1 MAAIALNAR
10 FYSHVPTGMQR
21 YALEMVSRLEPNL
34 DIVRPSRPLRGV
46 EGHLWEQLYLPAASR
61 RRLLWSP
68 NNTGPLAV
76 SRQVCTIHD
85 IIPVEHP
92 EWFSPRFAAW
102 YQWLLP
108 RLARKVQHIVAV
120 SEFTKGRI
128 VERFGISPSKISVV
142 WNGVDSEFNPRPE
155 WEIEQVRA
163 ELGIGAGR
171 YLLTVG
177 SLEPRKNLPGLLE
190 AWRKVSAEL
199 PADVSLVV
207 AGAKGGSLVFSNAHT
222 GSVPPRVHFT
232 GYVRQEQL
240 PALYSGALGMVYV
253 SLYEGFGLPALE
265 AMACGTP
272 VVTSETTSLEE
283 VAAGCALLV
292 DPESCESIAQGIL
305 NVVYDHG
312 LREGLCHAG
321 LDHARQWSWDRSA
334 SETFRVL
341 SGFTS
346 AAPVPR
352 IEGADG
358 GVGRRPGGRPHVVSG
373 QALEDFK

>member
-21 YALEMVSRLEPNL
+21 YALEMASRLESNL
-34 DIVRPSRPLRGV
+34 DVIRPSRPLRGI

-61 RRLLWSP
+61 GRLLWSP

-108 RLARKVQHIVAV
+108 RLTRKVQHIVAV

-128 VERFGISPSKISVV
+128 VERFGIAPSKVSVV
-142 WNGVDSEFNPRPE
+142 WNGVDSEFNPRPA

-163 ELGIGAGR
+163 ELGIPAGR

-177 SLEPRKNLPGLLE
+177 SIEPRKNLHGLLE
-190 AWRKVSAEL
+190 AWRRVSAEL
-199 PADVSLVV
+199 PEDVSLVV
-207 AGAKGGSLVFSNAHT
+207 AGAKGASLVFSNAKT
-222 GSVPPRVHFT
+222 GSIPPGVHFT
-232 GYVRQEQL
+232 GYVKQDQL

-265 AMACGTP
+265 AMACGTA
-272 VVTSETTSLEE
+272 VVASETTSLPE
-283 VAAGCALLV
+283 VAAGCAVLV
-292 DPESCESIAQGIL
+292 DPENCESIAQGIL
-305 NVVYDHG
+305 NIVYGDD
-312 LREGLCHAG
+312 LRERLCRAG
-321 LDHARQWSWDRSA
+321 LDHARRWSWDRSA

-346 AAPVPR
+346 AATAPR
-352 IEGADG
+352 TEGADG
-358 GVGRRPGGRPHVVSG
+358 GVGRRPGGRPHMVNRRAIEEV
-373 QALEDFK
+373 K